1 MSNTEEIK
9 TEIKQLCD
17 SQSLAVLS
25 TCYEDQPYGSLVG
38 FVASN
43 CLKEII
49 FATLDNTNKYENIS
63 KNAKVALLVDN
74 RNNKAEDFEQ
84 AASVTAI
91 GKAEIIE
98 PDQKELHA
106 EFLLEKLPE
115 LKEFV
120 EMEHCVL
127 VAVAVEKYVL
137 VNGIHNVKCVEMK

>member
-1 MSNTEEIK
+1 MSNKEEIK
-9 TEIKQLCD
+9 NQIKQLCD
-17 SQSLAVLS
+17 SQSLAALS
-25 TCYEDQPYGSLVG
+25 TCSGDQPYGSLVG

-43 CLKEII
+43 CLKELL
-49 FATLDNTNKYENIS
+49 FATLDNTNKYENIRQ
-63 KNAKVALLVDN
+63 NPKVALLVDN

-84 AASVTAI
+84 AASLTAI

-98 PDQKELHA
+98 PDQKDLHA

-127 VAVAVEKYVL
+127 VAVAVEKYQL
-137 VNGIHNVKCVEMK
+137 VNGIHDVQELEIK

>member
-1 MSNTEEIK
+1 MSNIEEIK
-9 TEIKQLCD
+9 SQVKQLCD
-17 SQSLAVLS
+17 SQSLAALS
-25 TCYEDQPYGSLVG
+25 TCCEDQPYGSLVG

-49 FATLDNTNKYENIS
+49 FATLDNTSKFENI
-63 KNAKVALLVDN
+63 KNNPKVALLVDN
-74 RNNKAEDFEQ
+74 RNNKAEDFEE
-84 AASVTAI
+84 AASVTAV

-98 PDQKELHA
+98 PDQKDLHA

-127 VAVAVEKYVL
+127 VAVAIEKYVM
-137 VNGIHNVKCVEMK
+137 VNGIHDVQTLKMK